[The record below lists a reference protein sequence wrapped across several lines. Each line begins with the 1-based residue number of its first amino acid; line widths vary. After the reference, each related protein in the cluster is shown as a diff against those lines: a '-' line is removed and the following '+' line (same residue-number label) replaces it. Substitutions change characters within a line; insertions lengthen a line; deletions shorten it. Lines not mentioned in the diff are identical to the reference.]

1 MTWMR
6 IAVMLLTVCAAG
18 PGVFAQITHPWE
30 VAEMTFEAHREY
42 TNSYMES
49 LPDRSVSL
57 ARATFRGTSGAA
69 REMRYTLPMF
79 WDGSKTWK
87 ARFAPPA
94 AGEWTWSTASQD
106 PGLDGATGKIQVV
119 GWTDAEKQANP
130 ARRGFIRVSREGPQ
144 AGRYF
149 ET

>member
-1 MTWMR
+1 
-6 IAVMLLTVCAAG
+6 
-18 PGVFAQITHPWE
+18 
-30 VAEMTFEAHREY
+30 MTFEARREH
-42 TNSYMES
+42 TNSYVDS

-69 REMRYTLPMF
+69 REMRYTLAMF
-79 WDGSKTWK
+79 WDGGKTWK

-119 GWTDAEKQANP
+119 E
-130 ARRGFIRVSREGPQ
+130 
-144 AGRYF
+144 
-149 ET
+149 